1 MTKIT
6 LTIIALL
13 VASGLILSA
22 CASRGTSP
30 SLAGTSWKL
39 VSYGPVGKQIPATP
53 GIKTSLGFGAD
64 GKVSG
69 NVGCNQFSGNY
80 EVKEGKIIFGLLA
93 STLMACSEPQM
104 TQESTSFQ
112 LMTGTVSFEVKGNTL
127 AIYDAS
133 DGISIKFSGVENK

>member
-6 LTIIALL
+6 LTIITLL

-22 CASRGTSP
+22 CASKGASA

-39 VSYGPVGKQIPATP
+39 VSYGPVGKQIPAAP